1 MTVLRYVAIFVLG
14 GISLTTIAT
23 SETLMHGKRLADP
36 VAAELD

>member
-23 SETLMHGKRLADP
+23 SETMMQGKRPTAP
-36 VAAELD
+36 IAAELD